1 MQSLINSYGS
11 PVVGGKHFNR
21 TLEKRQLLERMSN
34 GQHTNLAAAR
44 RTGKTSLM
52 RETLNTLGAQGWAT
66 LEIDFSKC
74 HTLDA
79 FFNHFTLTLKT
90 HLKSQQGVLDK
101 TTSALSDKLEKF
113 GNRSFKLNAGE
124 LGGIE
129 IGEANQIVDVETSF
143 SQTGQDLG
151 NVLDSIAKHSA
162 KNRLVIGIDELTV
175 FFHHY
180 LKNATAEQHQERLAQ
195 IELLLYMLRDL
206 RQRPDTT
213 CVWLHCSSIGLE
225 GFVERHKIS
234 HALSALAPYHLEP
247 FSETDTRAMLQ
258 ALWLGK
264 KQTGVFPEDTATRM
278 IERLT
283 WLMPF
288 FTQLLFHVLFES
300 WERHT
305 SGVDNPAV
313 PSPQDVDAAYNTL
326 ISEKQS
332 VQFKHWQDRLD
343 DLLRPSDAKI
353 VRCLLNAS
361 CNKPNGISRN
371 KLFDAVAAEHV
382 NQHFDALE
390 TAVRDLLSTLVR
402 DGYLQRLL
410 KNGVESTDYVFRS
423 PLLRDYWKN
432 NCQPIKSRRSVGKS
446 K

>member
-1 MQSLINSYGS
+1 
-11 PVVGGKHFNR
+11 
-21 TLEKRQLLERMSN
+21 
-34 GQHTNLAAAR
+34 
-44 RTGKTSLM
+44 
-52 RETLNTLGAQGWAT
+52 
-66 LEIDFSKC
+66 
-74 HTLDA
+74 
-79 FFNHFTLTLKT
+79 
-90 HLKSQQGVLDK
+90 LKSQQRLLDK
-101 TTSALSDKLEKF
+101 ATSALLDQLKTF
-113 GNRSFKLNAGE
+113 GKRSFKLSAGE
-124 LGGIE
+124 FGGVE
-129 IGEANQIVDVETSF
+129 IGEANQAVEIETNMP
-143 SQTGQDLG
+143 QIGQHLG
-151 NVLDSIAKHSA
+151 SVLDAIAKNSTEG
-162 KNRLVIGIDELTV
+162 KLVIGIDELTV

-225 GFVERHKIS
+225 GFVERHKMS
-234 HALSALAPYHLEP
+234 HALSALDAYHLEP
-247 FSETDTRAMLQ
+247 FSEKDTRAMLQ

-343 DLLRPSDAKI
+343 DLLRPDDAKI

-371 KLFDAVAAEHV
+371 KLFDAVAAEHM
-382 NQHFDALE
+382 NQHFDVLE

-432 NCQPIKSRRSVGKS
+432 NCQPIKSRRRTGKS